1 MESKK
6 GIFRAGGWSLATRLT
21 FLVTLS
27 FVSLLCVATL
37 YLYVSMS
44 KNIVQEDTSF
54 LTGEIARLRAIIA
67 EDRKNSGAL
76 ADEVTEEVHWGAS
89 AQRAEMFYARVL
101 DPRGKVVAETQQMER
116 ILPPGIFTR
125 PLAIAQRSGREIRWK
140 SEGGGTF
147 LIESAWADAG
157 RGYVIQVGLNI
168 SHEEE
173 ILLGYRKRMALV
185 LVIGTLFSILM
196 CGFVVRRGTRPLDDI
211 IRTVRR
217 ITAEQLH
224 ERIGQR
230 AWPKELGALAA
241 AFDGMLD
248 RLEESFGRLS
258 RFSANIAH
266 ELRTP
271 VNGLMGAAEVTLSR
285 QRTSEEYR
293 QVIESSLEEY
303 ARLSR
308 MIESLLFLARAE
320 NREIA
325 IERSRVD
332 VYREMENV
340 RELYDAVAEESGVEV
355 LCRAYPM
362 ELSAEPVLFQ
372 RAIANLLANA
382 LQYTPRGGRII
393 LAAEKLSDESVNIS
407 VSDTGC
413 GIPAEQ
419 QASVFERFYRGD
431 PSRSVKANGTGL
443 GLAIVRS
450 IMELH
455 GGTAT
460 IQSEENKGTIVTLNF
475 PST

>member
-1 MESKK
+1 M
-6 GIFRAGGWSLATRLT
+6 
-21 FLVTLS
+21 TLS

-67 EDRKNSGAL
+67 EDRENSGAL
-76 ADEVTEEVHWGAS
+76 ADEVTEEVQWGTS
-89 AQRAEMFYARVL
+89 TQRAEMFYARVL
-101 DPRGKVVAETQQMER
+101 DARGKIVARTQQMDR
-116 ILPPGIFTR
+116 ILPPGIFTK
-125 PLAIAQRSGREIRWK
+125 PLDISQKSGQEIRWK
-140 SEGGGTF
+140 SEEGRTF
-147 LIESAWADAG
+147 LIESAWAGAG
-157 RGYVIQVGLNI
+157 RGYVIQVGLDI
-168 SHEEE
+168 THEEE
-173 ILLGYRKRMALV
+173 ILLGYRKRMAIV
-185 LVIGTLFSILM
+185 LVIGTLFSIVM

-217 ITAEQLH
+217 INAEQLH
-224 ERIGQR
+224 ERIGQG

-248 RLEESFGRLS
+248 RLEESFDRLS
-258 RFSANIAH
+258 RFSTNIAH

-271 VNGLMGAAEVTLSR
+271 LNGLMGAAEVTLSR

-303 ARLSR
+303 ANLSR

-325 IERSRVD
+325 IDRSCVD

-355 LCRAYPM
+355 LCRAHPM
-362 ELSAEPVLFQ
+362 EVSAEPVLFQ

-382 LQYTPRGGRII
+382 LQYTPRGGRIV
-393 LAAEKLSDESVNIS
+393 LAAEKLSNGSVNIS

-419 QASVFERFYRGD
+419 QASVFERFYRVD
-431 PSRSVKANGTGL
+431 PSRSIKANGTGL

-460 IQSEENKGTIVTLNF
+460 IQSEENNGTTVTLNF